1 MHVIEHLEEHY
12 EVQEVPFGRVYKWC
26 PESAVVECD
35 CGESTIFKISTLTS
49 SVVFCECGAD
59 YTADIQ
65 EECQRHQ
72 PEVVGQTLEDYE
84 IAHHPWLHDTQAQVE
99 QHLRDEVAYSKDSP
113 WRYDDEVTSGVDGE
127 KRWKKA

>member
-1 MHVIEHLEEHY
+1 MRVIEHLEEHY

-35 CGESTIFKISTLTS
+35 CGERTILKISTLIS
-49 SVVFCECGAD
+49 SVVFCHCGAD

-72 PEVVGQTLEDYE
+72 PEVLGQTLEDYE
-84 IAHHPWLHDTQAQVE
+84 TAQHPWLHDTQAQAE
-99 QHLRDEVAYSKDSP
+99 QHLRNEVAYSKDSS
-113 WRYDDEVTSGVDGE
+113 WRYDDDETGGLE
-127 KRWKKA
+127 FT

>member
-1 MHVIEHLEEHY
+1 MEVLEHLEEHY

-35 CGESTIFKISTLTS
+35 CGESTIFKTSTLTS

-59 YTADIQ
+59 YMADIQ

-72 PEVVGQTLEDYE
+72 PEVLGQMLEAYE
-84 IAHHPWLHDTQAQVE
+84 TAHHPWLHDTQAQAE
-99 QHLRDEVAYSKDSP
+99 QHLRDEAAYPGGFP
-113 WRYDDEVTSGVDGE
+113 WRYDEATSGVDGE
-127 KRWKKA
+127 KR